1 VSVLNFRTVVA
12 DEHFR
17 FRGSVIGKTGAVARG
32 RCVESGECGEER
44 GEWRG
49 GDDDDSDEE
58 EALGRSAL
66 PMWRERAGAK
76 NG

>member
-1 VSVLNFRTVVA
+1 
-12 DEHFR
+12 
-17 FRGSVIGKTGAVARG
+17 
-32 RCVESGECGEER
+32 VESGECGEER

-76 NG
+76 IG